1 MSAKIICRPI
11 IRVAIG
17 IKKIVISVLVFM
29 FCITSALL
37 TGCKGVGDK
46 EVRKNIEFTVCD
58 DTRLP
63 DELKQIIEE
72 KKGKM
77 FKLTYISGEYLYIA
91 VGYGEHSRA
100 TYSVV
105 VNDLFSTENA
115 LYFDADLRTEEGT
128 KSDAANN
135 IGAPSMYPYIVIKCE
150 KINKP
155 VVFNVD

>member
-1 MSAKIICRPI
+1 M
-11 IRVAIG
+11 AIN
-17 IKKIVISVLVFM
+17 IKKRIQKAFVVLLCILSVLL
-29 FCITSALL
+29 A
-37 TGCKGVGDK
+37 GCKGMGNE
-46 EVRKNIEFTVCD
+46 EVRKDIEFTVCD

-63 DELKQIIEE
+63 DELRQIIEE

-100 TYSVV
+100 TYSVI
-105 VNDLFSTENA
+105 VNDLFLTENA

-128 KSDAANN
+128 KTDASNN
-135 IGAPSMYPYIVIKCE
+135 IGTPSMYPYIVIKCE